1 MCQGDMGDG
10 GRDMLAIVE
19 QGDNARVQR
28 LQRAPVMLQKE
39 IVSLGIVQLWG
50 ILFLSPQLV
59 LGNLFH
65 FSRYSPPAMGSVI
78 N

>member
-1 MCQGDMGDG
+1 MCQGDVGDG

-39 IVSLGIVQLWG
+39 IVSLGIVQL
-50 ILFLSPQLV
+50 
-59 LGNLFH
+59 
-65 FSRYSPPAMGSVI
+65 
-78 N
+78 